1 MYFYHWSGQIGGSA
15 YSQTGNGAN
24 PLCMVHE
31 VLWGTYQPN
40 KNMAEIWGAEYQD
53 DFWGPGTLD
62 QDVPCAV
69 CSPKQGTSVLMIPG
83 RNRCVSGWTEQY
95 HGYLSANL
103 VGNPQATTYVCVDEN
118 VELMDAGAND
128 VNGFLMY
135 GVRGHCGSLKCPP
148 YIEGKPI
155 TCVVCSI

>member
-1 MYFYHWSGQIGGSA
+1 MDPPILRQETGLILSAWCMKSFGVPINRTKTWQRFGAQSIRMIFGVPGHWIK
-15 YSQTGNGAN
+15 TF
-24 PLCMVHE
+24 L
-31 VLWGTYQPN
+31 
-40 KNMAEIWGAEYQD
+40 
-53 DFWGPGTLD
+53 
-62 QDVPCAV
+62 VPCARQNRELV
-69 CSPKQGTSVLMIPG
+69 IPG

-103 VGNPQATTYVCVDEN
+103 VGHPQATTYVCVDEN

-155 TCVVCSI
+155 YTMVISCRCFL